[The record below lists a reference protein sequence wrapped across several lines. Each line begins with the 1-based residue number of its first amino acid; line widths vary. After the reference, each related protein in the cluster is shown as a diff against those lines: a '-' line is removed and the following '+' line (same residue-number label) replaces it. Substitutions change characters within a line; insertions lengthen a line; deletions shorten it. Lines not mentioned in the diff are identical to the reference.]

1 MLKIALLLIKIYVLV
16 GKKGISELVPQ
27 VAPKHTAS
35 ISKNIPNNKAAGG
48 QIPLNIL
55 KQSRFTYELLTD
67 CINGAIVGGNI
78 FPDSLKFADITPEHQ
93 KDETTNKENYRPISV
108 LRLISKIFERIMY
121 DQLSEYLEKYL
132 NSV

>member
-1 MLKIALLLIKIYVLV
+1 MLKIALLLVKIYVLV

-35 ISKNIPNNKAAGG
+35 IIKNIPNKAAGG
-48 QIPLNIL
+48 EIPLNIL

-67 CINGAIVGGNI
+67 CINGTIVRENI
-78 FPDSLKFADITPEHQ
+78 FPDSLKFADVTPEHQ

-108 LRLISKIFERIMY
+108 LPLISKIFERTMY

-132 NSV
+132 NSI